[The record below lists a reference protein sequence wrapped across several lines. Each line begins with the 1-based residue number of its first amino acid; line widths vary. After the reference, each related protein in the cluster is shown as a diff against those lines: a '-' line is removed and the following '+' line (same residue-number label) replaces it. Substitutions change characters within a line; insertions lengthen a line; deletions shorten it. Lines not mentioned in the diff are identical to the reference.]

1 MQRRQKQMKG
11 LKKLISFAAVCG
23 VLGASVIPLSACA
36 KSEEVLTLR
45 VANWE
50 EYIDLGDWGEDELI
64 DIQNPYAENPDD
76 GIIGRNSIVD
86 DFTEWFNS
94 QNFGYEIKVEYST
107 FGTNE
112 DLYNRLKLGDVY
124 DIVCPSDYLIMKLI
138 AEGAVEPYSDNFL
151 DAEDES
157 NYYTRNVSPY
167 IAGVFSD
174 NGWTQYAACYMWGTV
189 GVMYNP
195 ETIEDVE
202 DINNFD
208 ILLDEDYYK
217 QVTVKDNVRDA
228 YFAALSILNKDTL
241 LKGDITAEKRT
252 ALLNA
257 TDEETVAAAEDILKR
272 IKENVYSFETDSG
285 KADMITG
292 KVAANT
298 QWSGDSVYIMDEAES
313 DETNPTELWYSVPE
327 ECTNLWFDGWVML
340 KDGIGGDERRKQAA
354 EAFVNFLSRPDNAVR
369 NMYYIGYTSAIAS
382 DTMFDYFDWYYG
394 LSLDPEDE
402 EYFDEEITEV
412 FEYDVSYYFG
422 GEKGDY
428 TIYIDASTIDFDR
441 QKYADYK
448 TIERLG
454 EEYGNDIEYT
464 VYSGIDDIS
473 RGRQAFAQ
481 YPPESVIERSVVM
494 QDFGDR
500 LGAINQ
506 MWINVRC
513 PDLLDFNPVVVWSTA
528 GVIVVLGALIIV
540 YKLRYRLPSLPR
552 RKGKNNPV

>member
-1 MQRRQKQMKG
+1 MKG

-23 VLGASVIPLSACA
+23 VLGASVIPLSACT

-124 DIVCPSDYLIMKLI
+124 DLVCPSDYLIMKLI
-138 AEGAVEPYSDNFL
+138 AEGAVEPYSDDFL

-241 LKGDITAEKRT
+241 LKGDITAEERT

-448 TIERLG
+448 TTERLG

-528 GVIVVLGALIIV
+528 GVIVVLGALIVV

-552 RKGKNNPV
+552 RKSKNNPV

>member
-1 MQRRQKQMKG
+1 MKG
-11 LKKLISFAAVCG
+11 LKKLISFAAVCS

-124 DIVCPSDYLIMKLI
+124 DLVCPSDYLIMKLI
-138 AEGAVEPYSDNFL
+138 AEGAVEPYSDDFL
-151 DAEDES
+151 DAEEES

-189 GVMYNP
+189 GIMYNP

-241 LKGDITAEKRT
+241 LKGDITAEERT

-473 RGRQAFAQ
+473 RGRQEFAQ

-528 GVIVVLGALIIV
+528 GVIVVLGALIVV

-552 RKGKNNPV
+552 RKGKNNPG

>member
-1 MQRRQKQMKG
+1 MKG

-124 DIVCPSDYLIMKLI
+124 DLVCPSDYLIMKLI
-138 AEGAVEPYSDNFL
+138 AEGAVEPYSDDFL

-241 LKGDITAEKRT
+241 LKGDITAEERT

-257 TDEETVAAAEDILKR
+257 TVEETVAAAEDILKR

-298 QWSGDSVYIMDEAES
+298 QWSGDSVYIMDEAET

-448 TIERLG
+448 TTERLG

-500 LGAINQ
+500 LSAINQ

-528 GVIVVLGALIIV
+528 GVIVVLGALIVV

>member
-1 MQRRQKQMKG
+1 MKG

-124 DIVCPSDYLIMKLI
+124 DLVCPSDYLIMKLI
-138 AEGAVEPYSDNFL
+138 AEGAVEPYSDDFL

-428 TIYIDASTIDFDR
+428 TIYIEASAIDFDR

-528 GVIVVLGALIIV
+528 GVIVVLGALIVV